1 MQKMLSPKD
10 IQQIFGCSRNKA
22 YQIIESKGF
31 PKIKVGKQY
40 YIPEAD
46 LERWVAKNTGNE
58 VRI

>member
-10 IQQIFGCSRNKA
+10 VQKIFGCSRNKV

-40 YIPEAD
+40 YIPEND
-46 LERWVAKNTGNE
+46 LEKWITKNTGNE

>member
-1 MQKMLSPKD
+1 MLSPKD

-22 YQIIESKGF
+22 YQIIEAKGF

-46 LERWVAKNTGNE
+46 LERWIAKNTGNE